1 MALNKLETSLYYNNS
16 LHIYYIQIGSI
27 LFLFPFL
34 FPHTF
39 KWFDNL
45 TNTLKQQYAIST
57 CKLQQ
62 LSAHFSVS
70 RHFKARKTVSKYVN
84 WVRKLNKIEI
94 NNLRRG
100 DEVTKSK

>member
-34 FPHTF
+34 FPQTF

-45 TNTLKQQYAIST
+45 TNTLNNNMQFQHANFNN
-57 CKLQQ
+57 
-62 LSAHFSVS
+62 FSKCSFFSFAPFQDPQKCV
-70 RHFKARKTVSKYVN
+70 KAC
-84 WVRKLNKIEI
+84 
-94 NNLRRG
+94 
-100 DEVTKSK
+100 